1 MIETRHDTL
10 DKVNQ
15 ALTKLGWT
23 ELQVID
29 AINEMLN
36 LGVVFAERVKD
47 EIDFFESMTPEE
59 SAAWDALTQEE
70 RDAQFKAAMEFEVPP
85 LPEISIKRGGTPWP
99 VPAEASWIEPI
110 RDYQKIGNDEL
121 PPPLVSFEAA

>member
-1 MIETRHDTL
+1 MIETRHDTI

-23 ELQVID
+23 EPQVID

-47 EIDFFESMTPEE
+47 DDDEMTPEE
-59 SAAWDALTQEE
+59 QAAWDALTPEE
-70 RDAQFKAAMEFEVPP
+70 QVAIAFAPIEVLP
-85 LPEISIKRGGTPWP
+85 LPEISIKRGGLRWDPPNEVT
-99 VPAEASWIEPI
+99 WIEPI
-110 RDYQKIGNDEL
+110 RDYQKVGNDEL

>member
-23 ELQVID
+23 EPQVVD

-47 EIDFFESMTPEE
+47 DDGDDDEMTPEE
-59 SAAWDALTQEE
+59 RAAWDALTPEE
-70 RDAQFKAAMEFEVPP
+70 QVAIAFAPLEVPL
-85 LPEISIKRGGTPWP
+85 LPEISIKRGGLRWP
-99 VPAEASWIEPI
+99 VPSEVQWCQPTW
-110 RDYQKIGNDEL
+110 DEMTAGV
-121 PPPLVSFEAA
+121 PGYPANPDA